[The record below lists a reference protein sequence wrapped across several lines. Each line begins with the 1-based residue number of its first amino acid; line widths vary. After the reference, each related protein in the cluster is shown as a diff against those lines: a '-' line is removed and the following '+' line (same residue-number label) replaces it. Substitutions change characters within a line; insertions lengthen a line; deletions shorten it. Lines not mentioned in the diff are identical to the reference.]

1 MIFADALADEEA
13 RQTTLHA
20 EKEGAAI
27 RGLLAT
33 PAHKLTAA
41 QKLKLDEVLNVGP
54 MPLGYP
60 AGGQKSTGSGAPRR
74 GRASLPSLASTSTLR
89 AAWRPAGYS

>member
-1 MIFADALADEEA
+1 MDLIGSFDDGRGSSCLRRKRGSARSREEKKPK
-13 RQTTLHA
+13 TL
-20 EKEGAAI
+20 E
-27 RGLLAT
+27 
-33 PAHKLTAA
+33 
-41 QKLKLDEVLNVGP
+41 LDEVLNVGP

-89 AAWRPAGYS
+89 AAKAWRPAGYS

>member
-13 RQTTLHA
+13 RQTTLRA
-20 EKEGAAI
+20 EKEALVA
-27 RGLLAT
+27 LVQEEM
-33 PAHKLTAA
+33 TAA

-89 AAWRPAGYS
+89 AAKAWRPAGYS